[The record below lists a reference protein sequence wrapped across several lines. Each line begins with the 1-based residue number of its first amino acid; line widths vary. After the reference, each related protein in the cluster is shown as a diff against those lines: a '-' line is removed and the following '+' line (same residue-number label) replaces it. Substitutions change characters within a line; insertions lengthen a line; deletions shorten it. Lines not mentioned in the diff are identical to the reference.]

1 MSSTRC
7 GIYARFSSEKQ
18 NAASIVQQ
26 RRKCEE
32 HATRNGWEVLP
43 GCVFYD
49 EAISGASDNRPG
61 LQRVLEEAQRK
72 PKPFD
77 ILLVDD
83 TSRLSRKLSDALRT
97 IERLE
102 FAGIRVVFVSQGF
115 DSSSAQAQTLV
126 AVHGLIDGVYLEEL
140 RQKTRRG
147 VEQLH
152 IEGKHTGGRVFGYR
166 HRPIEDPTRLDVHGR
181 PAICGVKLEVNP
193 LQASIIRRIFQEYA
207 NGRSMKAIAVGLNH
221 SRIASPQ
228 PQKGRISQSWC
239 QSSIRHILL
248 NERYRGIVNWGRT
261 KKVRDPQTGKRIYRR
276 KPPSEWLRKEI
287 SSQRIVTDEL
297 WSAVQDRF
305 QIVRRLYGRPGGVR
319 GGRAAGSRYLFT
331 GLLECSVC
339 HGSVTIVSGVSGKR
353 KERRYGCSYHS
364 ARGSTVCTNSLLVPQ
379 PSLERQLL
387 AGLRSKVLHEDVMN
401 YALLRFEQAL
411 SRTGEGLADGTPELK
426 RREVQLEREIANVAR
441 ALTDGYSFTMSTRL
455 RGLEKELDGVRV
467 RLAKPDQTPA
477 QFQAQEVKRFVHV
490 QLADLRLLLNRDV
503 TAARAQLAKHIEKI
517 TLTPE
522 GKTYVACGSWDLL
535 GRGCYS
541 GAGGQNRT
549 GYARLF
555 RAALYQ

>member
-1 MSSTRC
+1 
-7 GIYARFSSEKQ
+7 
-18 NAASIVQQ
+18 
-26 RRKCEE
+26 
-32 HATRNGWEVLP
+32 
-43 GCVFYD
+43 
-49 EAISGASDNRPG
+49 

-261 KKVRDPQTGKRIYRR
+261 KKVRDPQTGKRICRR
-276 KPPSEWLRKEI
+276 KPPSEWLRK
-287 SSQRIVTDEL
+287 
-297 WSAVQDRF
+297 
-305 QIVRRLYGRPGGVR
+305 
-319 GGRAAGSRYLFT
+319 
-331 GLLECSVC
+331 
-339 HGSVTIVSGVSGKR
+339 
-353 KERRYGCSYHS
+353 
-364 ARGSTVCTNSLLVPQ
+364 
-379 PSLERQLL
+379 
-387 AGLRSKVLHEDVMN
+387 
-401 YALLRFEQAL
+401 
-411 SRTGEGLADGTPELK
+411 
-426 RREVQLEREIANVAR
+426 
-441 ALTDGYSFTMSTRL
+441 
-455 RGLEKELDGVRV
+455 
-467 RLAKPDQTPA
+467 
-477 QFQAQEVKRFVHV
+477 
-490 QLADLRLLLNRDV
+490 
-503 TAARAQLAKHIEKI
+503 
-517 TLTPE
+517 
-522 GKTYVACGSWDLL
+522 
-535 GRGCYS
+535 
-541 GAGGQNRT
+541 
-549 GYARLF
+549 
-555 RAALYQ
+555 